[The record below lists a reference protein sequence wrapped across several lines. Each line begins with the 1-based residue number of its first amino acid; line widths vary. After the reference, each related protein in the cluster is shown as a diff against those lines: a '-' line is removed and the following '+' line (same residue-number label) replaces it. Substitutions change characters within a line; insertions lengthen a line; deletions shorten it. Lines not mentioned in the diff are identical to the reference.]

1 MRIHSIALTLALTLV
16 HLAASP
22 VLAQN
27 DTCNYAFDNE
37 CDDATFGGSG
47 ACEAGTDTSDCAVL
61 ATGRPDDSCDYAND
75 GECDEPRYDGE
86 YVACRDGT
94 DTTDCIGRPTRAE
107 ALEALFALLPDS
119 VRQKLGGDS
128 CQYAF
133 DLECDDEAFGG
144 TGACDTGTD
153 ATDCRAFAA
162 GGDDSC
168 RYAQDNECDEPGIG
182 TGVCGDGTDT
192 GDCGDVAYL
201 RGRDDS
207 CNTAYNGQCDE
218 PGTGTGLCANLT
230 DTADCMGRGR
240 PAEALEHYFGRD
252 DRFLVNTAQMPW
264 RAVGL
269 LTLQSGTCTAS
280 LVGPRLLL
288 TAAHCVTEDGETIS
302 MPVSF
307 QSGLSLGQKSGKALV
322 VDAMFAPD
330 YSDVTAEPGQG
341 NGHDWALV
349 TLDRDLGNVV
359 GWLNIHLLDPSEMSL
374 IANGGLLV
382 DQAGYSR
389 DTGMNLSGNR
399 GCRVTVAYPDSSILH
414 ECDTTFGD
422 SGSPLLVRVGD
433 EWQIIAVESRMYET
447 ESKTSPF
454 PSGSLA
460 VDSRAFAAAV
470 RRALQ

>member
-1 MRIHSIALTLALTLV
+1 MMRLLSLLWAMTFV
-16 HLAASP
+16 VAAP
-22 VLAQN
+22 AFAQ
-27 DTCNYAFDNE
+27 DDSCEYAFDNE
-37 CDDATFGGSG
+37 CDDEQFGGSG
-47 ACEAGTDTSDCAVL
+47 ACPAGSDTFDCAIL
-61 ATGRPDDSCDYAND
+61 ATGRNDDSCDYSRD

-86 YVACRDGT
+86 YTVCRDGS
-94 DTTDCIGRPTRAE
+94 DTTDCTGLPTRAE
-107 ALEALFALLPDS
+107 ALEALFALLPDN
-119 VRQKLGGDS
+119 VRQKLGDDT

-133 DLECDDEAFGG
+133 DLECDDSAFGG

-207 CNTAYNGQCDE
+207 CNTAFNGTCEEPGIGSGQC
-218 PGTGTGLCANLT
+218 ANMT

-252 DRFLVNTAQMPW
+252 DRFLVDSQQMPW

-269 LTLQSGTCTAS
+269 LSLAEGGTCTAS
-280 LVGPRLLL
+280 LVGPRTLL
-288 TAAHCVTEDGETIS
+288 TAAHCVTFDAETVS
-302 MPVSF
+302 MPISF
-307 QSGLSLGQKSGKALV
+307 QAGLSRGQKAGKALV
-322 VDAMFAPD
+322 VDAYFSSD
-330 YSDVTAEPGQG
+330 YTLETAGPGEG
-341 NGHDWALV
+341 NGADWAIV

-359 GWLNIHLLDPSEMSL
+359 GWLNVHILDDSEL
-374 IANGGLLV
+374 AQIGNGGLLV

-422 SGSPLLVRVGD
+422 SGSPFLVRVGD
-433 EWQIIAVESRMYET
+433 EWQIIAIESTMYEA

-460 VDSRAFAAAV
+460 VDSRAFGSAV
-470 RRALQ
+470 RRELQ